1 MSHKI
6 FNNDLVAI
14 HKSKVILT
22 LNKSAYNGM
31 CILDLNKVL
40 MQKFHCDYIKNKNG
54 NNSRLLFTDTD
65 SLMHEIKTNNACLL
79 KILTKIKQFLILVI
93 IQLSQNIMMTQ
104 RNQWLVK
111 WKMKQGVS
119 LLKTFLV

>member
-40 MQKFHCDYIKNKNG
+40 M
-54 NNSRLLFTDTD
+54 
-65 SLMHEIKTNNACLL
+65 
-79 KILTKIKQFLILVI
+79 
-93 IQLSQNIMMTQ
+93 
-104 RNQWLVK
+104 
-111 WKMKQGVS
+111 
-119 LLKTFLV
+119 